1 MLPGKQHG
9 KEEMMYQVD
18 CSVLLDGKKF
28 YEMSIW
34 NMYCRK
40 KSYVMLNVLM
50 YAFSLLMMSSALPQI
65 LTGSSN
71 TAIINGGMGFIL
83 FVLVVYMNVS
93 HISRF
98 KKAAQNEEWLKK
110 TGKHIRITRE
120 QIVNY
125 RIEAQDERK
134 YEWSQVLGAY
144 NRKDEVVLCTKKDE
158 QIMTLDK
165 SKLSESEMK
174 FITDI
179 IDEKHLWRTAMPL
192 RTVWVM
198 FGAVTVVGIM
208 WIVQAVMKVM

>member
-1 MLPGKQHG
+1 
-9 KEEMMYQVD
+9 MYQVD

-40 KSYVMLNVLM
+40 KSYVFLTAVM
-50 YAFSLLMMSSALPQI
+50 YAFSMLMISSALPQI
-65 LTGSSN
+65 LTGTNN
-71 TAIINGGMGFIL
+71 TAIINGGMGFVL
-83 FVLVVYMNVS
+83 LVLVVYMNYN

-98 KKAAQNEEWLKK
+98 KRASKNEEWLKK
-110 TGKHIRITRE
+110 TGKHIRITKE

-125 RIEAQDERK
+125 RIEAQEERK

-144 NRKDEVVLCTKKDE
+144 NRKEEIVLCTKKDE

-179 IDEKHLWRTAMPL
+179 IDERHLWRTSMPI
-192 RTVWVM
+192 RTVYLM
-198 FGAVTVVGIM
+198 FGAITFVGPRSRGS
-208 WIVQAVMKVM
+208 

>member
-1 MLPGKQHG
+1 
-9 KEEMMYQVD
+9 MYQVD

-40 KSYVMLNVLM
+40 KSYVFLTALM
-50 YAFSLLMMSSALPQI
+50 YAFSMLMMSTAIPQI
-65 LTGSSN
+65 IAGGN
-71 TAIINGGMGFIL
+71 NNAAIINGGMGFIL
-83 FVLVVYMNVS
+83 LVLVVYMNVN

-98 KKAAQNEEWLKK
+98 KKASQNEEWLKK
-110 TGKHIRITRE
+110 TGKHIRITKE

-144 NRKDEVVLCTKKDE
+144 NRKNEVVLCTKKDE

-165 SKLSESEMK
+165 SKLSEAEMK

-179 IDEKHLWRTAMPL
+179 IDEKHLWKTSMPI
-192 RTVWVM
+192 RTVWVL
-198 FGAVTVVGIM
+198 FGAITVVGIM
-208 WIVQAVMKVM
+208 WIVQGILKVV

>member
-1 MLPGKQHG
+1 
-9 KEEMMYQVD
+9 MYQVD

-40 KSYVMLNVLM
+40 KSYVFLTAVM
-50 YAFSLLMMSSALPQI
+50 YAFSMLMISSALPQI
-65 LTGSSN
+65 LTGTNN
-71 TAIINGGMGFIL
+71 TAIINGGMGFVL
-83 FVLVVYMNVS
+83 LVLVVYMNYNLSVVS
-93 HISRF
+93 RELL
-98 KKAAQNEEWLKK
+98 KRRVVKK
-110 TGKHIRITRE
+110 TGKHIRITKE

-125 RIEAQDERK
+125 RIEAQEERK

-144 NRKDEVVLCTKKDE
+144 NRKEEIVLCTKKDE

-179 IDEKHLWRTAMPL
+179 IDERHLWRTSMPI
-192 RTVWVM
+192 RTVYLM
-198 FGAVTVVGIM
+198 FGAITFVGVT
-208 WIVQAVMKVM
+208 WIVQAVLKVM

>member
-1 MLPGKQHG
+1 
-9 KEEMMYQVD
+9 MYQVD

-65 LTGSSN
+65 LAGTSN

-83 FVLVVYMNVS
+83 FVLVIYMNIN

-110 TGKHIRITRE
+110 TGKHIRITKE

>member
-1 MLPGKQHG
+1 
-9 KEEMMYQVD
+9 MYQVD

-40 KSYVMLNVLM
+40 KSYVFLTAVM
-50 YAFSLLMMSSALPQI
+50 I
-65 LTGSSN
+65 LTGTNN
-71 TAIINGGMGFIL
+71 TAIINGGMGFVL
-83 FVLVVYMNVS
+83 LVLVVYMNYN

-98 KKAAQNEEWLKK
+98 KRASKNEEWLKK
-110 TGKHIRITRE
+110 TGKHIRITKE

-125 RIEAQDERK
+125 RIEAQEERK

-144 NRKDEVVLCTKKDE
+144 NRKEEIVLCTKKDE

-179 IDEKHLWRTAMPL
+179 IDERHLWRTSMPI
-192 RTVWVM
+192 RTVYLM
-198 FGAVTVVGIM
+198 FGAITFVGVT
-208 WIVQAVMKVM
+208 WIVQAVLKVM

>member
-1 MLPGKQHG
+1 
-9 KEEMMYQVD
+9 MYQVD

-40 KSYVMLNVLM
+40 KSYVFLTAVM
-50 YAFSLLMMSSALPQI
+50 YAFSMLMISSALPQI
-65 LTGSSN
+65 LTGTNN
-71 TAIINGGMGFIL
+71 TAIINGGMGFVL
-83 FVLVVYMNVS
+83 LVLVVYMNYN

-98 KKAAQNEEWLKK
+98 KRASKNEEWLKK
-110 TGKHIRITRE
+110 TGKHIRITKE

-125 RIEAQDERK
+125 RIEAQEERK

-144 NRKDEVVLCTKKDE
+144 NRKEEIVLCTKKDE

-179 IDEKHLWRTAMPL
+179 IDERHLWRTSMPI
-192 RTVWVM
+192 RTVYLM
-198 FGAVTVVGIM
+198 FGAITFVGVT
-208 WIVQAVMKVM
+208 WIVEAVLKVM

>member
-1 MLPGKQHG
+1 
-9 KEEMMYQVD
+9 MYQVD

-179 IDEKHLWRTAMPL
+179 IDEKHLWRTTMPL